1 MFCGSQTE
9 WFYTEEKQKYGKGF
23 VSLVL
28 ASIVFIRSFPDQMIQ
43 LVQNHFLRLNLPT
56 APPDSIPPLQY
67 HLSPTQPPIWGGT
80 PSKAAV
86 HVARSQ
92 IAAAW
97 RETTAKGRRLRW
109 NRTFS
114 HIKIKLCLSV
124 SDGHKN
130 TFPLFSFLLSRWN
143 PISQSHAMDNAASNY
158 SSEHTHP
165 NNLTWNTPQLSRA
178 KITPK

>member
-1 MFCGSQTE
+1 MILYWRKVKIWERVF
-9 WFYTEEKQKYGKGF
+9 F
-23 VSLVL
+23 SLVL
-28 ASIVFIRSFPDQMIQ
+28 ASIVFIRPFPDQMIQ

-143 PISQSHAMDNAASNY
+143 PISQSHAMDNAAANY
-158 SSEHTHP
+158 SSETHTP
-165 NNLTWNTPQLSRA
+165 
-178 KITPK
+178 II